1 MLDTHAVARSLTAA
15 DFTPAQADALT
26 DALRLV
32 VEQGEHVTSD
42 QFKVGMAEM
51 RAQQRTEIAEKWSP
65 PEPPS
70 PRSWR
75 APVAAALAAERR
87 PGLQEKRLSM
97 RVIEVREDNPWPKW
111 TEATQV
117 VEGMHKPVFVRPVLA
132 KRDDGEIAWPSVQIR
147 IGGLGARQGAK
158 FNGHSLAEAKEKADR
173 LRADAQSSGHS
184 GTVPFKVQ
192 LRKTA
197 VNTKLTPAEAR
208 RVAQAIDEA
217 RRLLAHTEPGGEPHR
232 PSLLAKLARLNCFER
247 KKEDVAVE
255 VLGHI
260 LSTSEPARAALSDLV
275 AAGGAL
281 VGRIDWVKTQ
291 VRGPM
296 GARPDLAGY
305 DESGREHVLIEAK
318 FEAKLTKKQR
328 DGTYL
333 NQLRNRKPA
342 VVLFV
347 ARLSGT
353 RCSGRRR
360 SRGY

>member
-1 MLDTHAVARSLTAA
+1 
-15 DFTPAQADALT
+15 
-26 DALRLV
+26 
-32 VEQGEHVTSD
+32 
-42 QFKVGMAEM
+42 
-51 RAQQRTEIAEKWSP
+51 
-65 PEPPS
+65 
-70 PRSWR
+70 
-75 APVAAALAAERR
+75 
-87 PGLQEKRLSM
+87 M

-132 KRDDGEIAWPSVQIR
+132 RRDDGKIAWPSVQIR

-217 RRLLAHTEPGGEPHR
+217 RRLLAHTEPGGEPSPHR
-232 PSLLAKLARLNCFER
+232 PTLLAKLARLNCFER

-275 AAGGAL
+275 AAGGAP
-281 VGRIDWVKTQ
+281 VGRIDRVETQ

-305 DESGREHVLIEAK
+305 YDESDREHVLIEAK
-318 FEAKLTKKQR
+318 FEAKLTPNQR
-328 DGTYL
+328 KGTYL
-333 NQLRNRKPA
+333 KRLRPRKRQPA

-347 ARLSGT
+347 APAERHEMLWT
-353 RCSGRRR
+353 D
-360 SRGY
+360 

>member
-1 MLDTHAVARSLTAA
+1 
-15 DFTPAQADALT
+15 
-26 DALRLV
+26 
-32 VEQGEHVTSD
+32 
-42 QFKVGMAEM
+42 
-51 RAQQRTEIAEKWSP
+51 
-65 PEPPS
+65 
-70 PRSWR
+70 
-75 APVAAALAAERR
+75 
-87 PGLQEKRLSM
+87 M

-132 KRDDGEIAWPSVQIR
+132 RRDDGKIAWPSVQIR

-217 RRLLAHTEPGGEPHR
+217 RRLLSSAHTEPREPSGPHR
-232 PSLLAKLARLNCFER
+232 PTLLEALAGLKCFEGR
-247 KKEDVAVE
+247 KENVAVE

-275 AAGGAL
+275 AAGGAP
-281 VGRIDWVKTQ
+281 VGRIDRVETQ
-291 VRGPM
+291 VTGRM
-296 GARPDLAGY
+296 GTRPDLAGY

-318 FEAKLTKKQR
+318 FTAGAHEETAQGHVPETAATEEAALGR
-328 DGTYL
+328 
-333 NQLRNRKPA
+333 A
-342 VVLFV
+342 V
-347 ARLSGT
+347 
-353 RCSGRRR
+353 RRP
-360 SRGY
+360 G

>member
-1 MLDTHAVARSLTAA
+1 
-15 DFTPAQADALT
+15 
-26 DALRLV
+26 
-32 VEQGEHVTSD
+32 
-42 QFKVGMAEM
+42 
-51 RAQQRTEIAEKWSP
+51 
-65 PEPPS
+65 
-70 PRSWR
+70 
-75 APVAAALAAERR
+75 
-87 PGLQEKRLSM
+87 M

-132 KRDDGEIAWPSVQIR
+132 RRDDGKIAWPSVQIR

-158 FNGHSLAEAKEKADR
+158 FNGHTLAEAKEKADR

-217 RRLLAHTEPGGEPHR
+217 RRLLAHTEPGGEPSPHR
-232 PSLLAKLARLNCFER
+232 PTLLAKLARLNCFER

-275 AAGGAL
+275 VAGGAP
-281 VGRIDWVKTQ
+281 VGRIDWVETQ

-318 FEAKLTKKQR
+318 FEAKLTPNQGEK
-328 DGTYL
+328 GTYL
-333 NQLRNRKPA
+333 KRLLQQKMQPS

-347 ARLSGT
+347 APAERREKLWKDLLDKVPKSNIELRPRHQKGT
-353 RCSGRRR
+353 VR
-360 SRGY
+360 SAAVADSACWLMLTSWKALLDRMEAGVSADSVVEAHLWELRWLVDWPAPPSR

>member
-1 MLDTHAVARSLTAA
+1 
-15 DFTPAQADALT
+15 
-26 DALRLV
+26 
-32 VEQGEHVTSD
+32 
-42 QFKVGMAEM
+42 
-51 RAQQRTEIAEKWSP
+51 
-65 PEPPS
+65 
-70 PRSWR
+70 
-75 APVAAALAAERR
+75 
-87 PGLQEKRLSM
+87 M

-217 RRLLAHTEPGGEPHR
+217 RRLLAHTEPGGEPSPHR
-232 PSLLAKLARLNCFER
+232 PTLLAKLARLNCFER

-275 AAGGAL
+275 AAGGAP
-281 VGRIDWVKTQ
+281 VGRIDWVETQ

-318 FEAKLTKKQR
+318 FEAKLTEKQR
-328 DGTYL
+328 NGTYL
-333 NQLRNRKPA
+333 ERLQNRKPA

-347 ARLSGT
+347 APAERHEMLWTEKGLLNPKNIELRPRHQKGT
-353 RCSGRRR
+353 VR
-360 SRGY
+360 SAAVADSACWLMLTSWKALLDRMEAGVSADSVVEAHLWELRWLVDWPAPPSR

>member
-1 MLDTHAVARSLTAA
+1 
-15 DFTPAQADALT
+15 
-26 DALRLV
+26 
-32 VEQGEHVTSD
+32 
-42 QFKVGMAEM
+42 
-51 RAQQRTEIAEKWSP
+51 
-65 PEPPS
+65 
-70 PRSWR
+70 
-75 APVAAALAAERR
+75 
-87 PGLQEKRLSM
+87 M

-158 FNGHSLAEAKEKADR
+158 FNGHTLAEAKEKADR
-173 LRADAQSSGHS
+173 LRADAQSSGYS

-217 RRLLAHTEPGGEPHR
+217 RRLLAHTEPGGEPSPHR
-232 PSLLAKLARLNCFER
+232 PTLLARLARLNCFER

-260 LSTSEPARAALSDLV
+260 LSMSEPARAALSDLV
-275 AAGGAL
+275 VAGGAL
-281 VGRIDWVKTQ
+281 VGRIDRVKTQ
-291 VRGPM
+291 VTGQM

-318 FEAKLTKKQR
+318 FEAKLTDHQGKK
-328 DGTYL
+328 GTYL
-333 NQLRNRKPA
+333 KRLQKERQPS

-347 ARLSGT
+347 APAERRDKLWKDLLDEVSKSKIELRPWPQKGTVLSAAVADSACWLMLTSWKALLDRMQAGVLADSVVEAHLWEL
-353 RCSGRRR
+353 RWLVDWPAPP
-360 SRGY
+360 SR